1 MRVPERTTKRVALAG
16 AFLLVFSVTTVAFAQ
31 AVSGHIAAMQAP
43 SADVTAVDYE
53 VTDDD
58 GLDVTLQIDNPTT
71 KAIAIPTAQV
81 NAYLGDRILS
91 EGTSVRLDGASVD
104 AKSTENVTVPL
115 DFREGGLERFRSAD
129 AGQVEIRGQLK
140 SKVVEETVYLSVDR
154 TEVDE

>member
-16 AFLLVFSVTTVAFAQ
+16 AFLLVFGVTTVTFAQ

-53 VTDDD
+53 VTDD
-58 GLDVTLQIDNPTT
+58 GLDVTLQVHNPTT
-71 KAIAIPTAQV
+71 EAIAVPVAQV
-81 NAYLGDRILS
+81 NAYVDDEMVS
-91 EGTSVRLDGASVD
+91 EGTSTRLDGVAVD
-104 AKSTENVTVPL
+104 SGATQNVTVPL
-115 DFREGGLERFRSAD
+115 DFRDGGLERLQTAD
-129 AGQVEIRGQLK
+129 AGQVEVRGQLK